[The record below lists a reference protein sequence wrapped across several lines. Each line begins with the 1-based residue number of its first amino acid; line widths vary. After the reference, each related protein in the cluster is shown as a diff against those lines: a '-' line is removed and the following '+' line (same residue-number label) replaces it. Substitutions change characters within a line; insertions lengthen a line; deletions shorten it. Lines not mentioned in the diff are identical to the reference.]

1 MVYNLVLESVE
12 ILLLMTMSGKR
23 GGGGKAEKGAKGLRS
38 KKAIKSYSKRW

>member
-23 GGGGKAEKGAKGLRS
+23 GGGKAEKGAKGLRS